1 MARNV
6 ARSHLLFPALVLV
19 ALILF
24 LVPEAQ
30 VNNLRARTLS
40 ALTPLLNFCGSAAR
54 HPAPEPALITAA
66 NKTVVEIPK
75 TPAGTPALA
84 SAVDAL
90 TAELVQKQNE
100 IAKLL
105 SESGARDTHAKLPPN
120 IAADVIARQILWQ
133 EPVLAINRGE
143 ADGVHMH
150 AGVLFRGA
158 VLGRVISV
166 GPHAACVAL
175 LTHRGMSITARL
187 SDCRVEG
194 LLQGHALAPKDESEE
209 RLCRMSVVGK
219 ELNAKPGENIVTSG
233 YDGMFPP
240 GLWLGAVIDSK
251 KKSDVQWEITVRPAC
266 NENVIES
273 VQVLLYSPP
282 EVPWPVKSAK
292 VDVRSTK

>member
-6 ARSHLLFPALVLV
+6 ARSHILFPGLVLA
-19 ALILF
+19 ALLLF
-24 LVPEAQ
+24 LVPEGQ
-30 VNNLRARTLS
+30 VNILRGRTLS
-40 ALTPLLNFCGSAAR
+40 ALTPLLNFCVSATR
-54 HPAPEPALITAA
+54 KPALEPALIAVA
-66 NKTVVEIPK
+66 RKPIEAPK
-75 TPAGTPALA
+75 TPGAAMPNLVPAL
-84 SAVDAL
+84 D
-90 TAELVQKQNE
+90 TANGEIARLQNE
-100 IAKLL
+100 LTKALAQA
-105 SESGARDTHAKLPPN
+105 GARDTTTKLPPN
-120 IAADVIARQILWQ
+120 ISADVIARQILWQ

-143 ADGVHMH
+143 SDGVRMH
-150 AGVLFRGA
+150 AGVLYRGA

-240 GLWLGAVIDSK
+240 GLWLGIMVDAK
-251 KKSDVQWEITVRPAC
+251 KKADVQWEIAVRPAC

-273 VQVLLYSPP
+273 VQVLMYTPP
-282 EVPWPVKSAK
+282 EVPWPVKK
-292 VDVRSTK
+292 VSH

>member
-6 ARSHLLFPALVLV
+6 ARSHILFPGLVLA
-19 ALILF
+19 ALMLF
-24 LVPEAQ
+24 LVPDAQ
-30 VNNLRARTLS
+30 VNQLRGRTLS
-40 ALTPLLNFCGSAAR
+40 ALSPLLSFCGSIAR
-54 HPAPEPALITAA
+54 KPALEPALISVPT
-66 NKTVVEIPK
+66 KVEVPK
-75 TPAGTPALA
+75 ASPASTPNLAPALDVA
-84 SAVDAL
+84 MS
-90 TAELVQKQNE
+90 E
-100 IAKLL
+100 IARLQNDLAKAR
-105 SESGARDTHAKLPPN
+105 SDRESRDTSIKLPPN
-120 IAADVIARQILWQ
+120 ISADVIARQILWQ

-143 ADGVHMH
+143 ADGVRMH
-150 AGVLFRGA
+150 AGVLYRGA

-240 GLWLGAVIDSK
+240 GLWLGAMIDAK
-251 KKSDVQWEITVRPAC
+251 KKADVQWEITVRPAC

-273 VQVLLYSPP
+273 VQVLMYTPP
-282 EVPWPVKSAK
+282 EVPWPVKK
-292 VDVRSTK
+292 K